1 MMASQAKGSTA
12 GKLTGRKVLMIFCG
26 AFTIIIGV
34 NILLMVK
41 AIDTFSGLV
50 VPNSYVASQEFNTK
64 RAAQVAL
71 GWNAA
76 IDYHDGAV
84 YLTLL
89 DDAGK
94 VVRPR
99 ELSIIVGRATTT
111 QTDHQLELVE
121 TPKGYAS
128 PIDLAPGN
136 WRIDIEATAE
146 NGAGFLQYRSLVV
159 PPQS

>member
-94 VVRPR
+94 VCTAA
-99 ELSIIVGRATTT
+99 RA
-111 QTDHQLELVE
+111 QHHCRQSHDD
-121 TPKGYAS
+121 P
-128 PIDLAPGN
+128 D
-136 WRIDIEATAE
+136 
-146 NGAGFLQYRSLVV
+146 RS
-159 PPQS
+159 STRTG